1 MGPYEVNTL
10 RNKSLNGTL
19 VGYSS
24 NGNNLIVENITMI
37 DARNESNF
45 SCVINITTA
54 LLRQSYPTTLYVAG
68 EYQCSI

>member
-19 VGYSS
+19 AGYSS
-24 NGNNLIVENITMI
+24 KGNNLIVENITMI
-37 DARNESNF
+37 DARNGSNF